1 MGIRPLERGLRAMK
15 PEAGRARWPN
25 RQPVHSPGEQRR
37 EDDVERD
44 EIDAARA
51 WLRHVEAGRIAC

>member
-1 MGIRPLERGLRAMK
+1 MK
-15 PEAGRARWPN
+15 SETGREPWPN

-37 EDDVERD
+37 EGDVERE

-51 WLRHVEAGRIAC
+51 WLRHVEAVRIGGS